1 MLTQSLR
8 LLLLHLFFI
17 KPLWSTDSQF
27 WILRCDENK
36 MQPLNAR
43 FILTSSPHRLLH
55 PWLQLQPLPRAQ
67 ASKAP
72 VSKPSPPCVSSSQS
86 AQLHNLQPFSLQR
99 NEAKERGAVL
109 QEGQCLC
116 DTVLI
121 SGRQCSYFLYNLAC
135 FCHNLECQGMA
146 PFAARRKSKGLSFL
160 ACPCPFS
167 MNVAYC

>member
-1 MLTQSLR
+1 MLTRSLC
-8 LLLLHLFFI
+8 LLLQLLFFTYPSSNLFGPQI
-17 KPLWSTDSQF
+17 HNSGSWGVMRTKCSHLIHPRFSLG
-27 WILRCDENK
+27 WIYRLNK
-36 MQPLNAR
+36 TPAM
-43 FILTSSPHRLLH
+43 ITPHRRLH

-72 VSKPSPPCVSSSQS
+72 TSKPSPPCVSSSQS
-86 AQLHNLQPFSLQR
+86 AQLHNLQPFSPQR
-99 NEAKERGAVL
+99 NGAKERGAVL

-146 PFAARRKSKGLSFL
+146 PFSICSQEET
-160 ACPCPFS
+160 
-167 MNVAYC
+167 